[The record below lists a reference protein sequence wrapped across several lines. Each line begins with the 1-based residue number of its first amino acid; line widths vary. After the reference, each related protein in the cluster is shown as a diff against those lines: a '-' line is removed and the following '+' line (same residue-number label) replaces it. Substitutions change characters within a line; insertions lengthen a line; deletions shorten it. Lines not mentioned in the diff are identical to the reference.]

1 MIILKEV
8 DYIVIHFEIPEQLL
22 HKHIDLLITLNV
34 YEHFTTIL
42 INNLVLV
49 VHHVGQILQCL
60 NSVIYVDTLSELTL
74 VSLHPQRRLFKLNI
88 QFSQLL

>member
-74 VSLHPQRRLFKLNI
+74 VSLHPQRCLLKLDI
-88 QFSQLL
+88 QLSQLL